1 MHSPNTRPVCSKT
14 LAAGLLAL
22 GLVVHPPSSQAA
34 LSINGTRV
42 VVSSDQR
49 SATLIVSNPSQQT
62 YAVQTWVN
70 TESDDTTTAVP
81 FIASPPLFRLD
92 PGNEQQVQINRLPND
107 LPTDRESLFFFNVQ
121 EIPPVDSSQTNVL
134 NIALRTRIKVF
145 HRPAHLKENPSSRLK
160 DLQWSIKRIN
170 GQAHLWVNNPTPFH
184 VSFLRIEVS
193 AKGQHQTIHSP
204 AMAYPLSSQS
214 YQLDTFKVDGI
225 SNPQVS
231 FSAVDDYGARI
242 SPAPMAIQP
251 LP

>member
-1 MHSPNTRPVCSKT
+1 MHSFSTPSVFSKAFAT
-14 LAAGLLAL
+14 CLLVI
-22 GLVVHPPSSQAA
+22 GLVAQMPASQAA

-42 VVSSDQR
+42 VLTSDQR
-49 SATLIVSNPSQQT
+49 SAALIVSNPSQQT

-70 TESDDTTTAVP
+70 TESDDTTTVVP

-92 PGNEQQVQINRLPND
+92 PGKEQQVQINRLPND

-121 EIPPVDSSQTNVL
+121 EIPQADSTETNVL

-145 HRPAHLKENPSSRLK
+145 HRPAQLKENPSLRLK
-160 DLQWSIKRIN
+160 DLQWSIRQVD
-170 GQAHLWVNNPTPFH
+170 GQAYLAVANPSPFH

-193 AKGQHQTIHSP
+193 GKGQRQVFNSP

-214 YQLDTFKVDGI
+214 YLLKGI
-225 SNPQVS
+225 KPAADLQVS
-231 FSAVDDYGARI
+231 FSVVDDYGARI